1 MKVISFDKIT
11 EMAVTPLQCYEWVSE
26 TINNKKSALL
36 PPKISLKPEIPG
48 VFYNTMPAILPQS
61 NLAGVKLVTRYPK
74 RAPSLDSQILLYN
87 LETGENLALL
97 DGNWITTMRTGA
109 VAAHAIK
116 LLANDNFKE
125 LGIIG
130 LGNTARAA
138 LEVLLAL
145 YPDRNFTVKLK
156 KYKNQHELFIRRFQ
170 CFSNIHFESLDTFED
185 VVSGS
190 DVIISAAT
198 VLDHDICPDECFKEG
213 VLVVPIHTR
222 GFTNCDLFFDKVYA
236 DDINHVKGF
245 KYFDQFKSF
254 SEIADVVSGINPGR
268 ESIKERILAYNI
280 GIAVHD
286 MFFAGKLYEMIGKNC
301 QEISLQ
307 APVEK
312 FWV

>member
-11 EMAVTPLQCYEWVSE
+11 EMAVSPLQCYEWVSE
-26 TINNKKSALL
+26 TISHKKTALL

-48 VFYNTMPAILPQS
+48 VFYNTMPAILPHA
-61 NLAGVKLVTRYPK
+61 NWAGVKLVTRYPQ

-87 LETGENLALL
+87 LKTGENLALL

-109 VAAHAIK
+109 FAAHAIK
-116 LLANDNFKE
+116 LLAKKDFKE
-125 LGIIG
+125 IGIIG

-145 YPDRNFTVKLK
+145 YPENNFTIKLK
-156 KYKNQHELFIRRFQ
+156 KYKNQHELFIRRFHGYSKIQ
-170 CFSNIHFESLDTFED
+170 FEILDTYEE
-185 VVSGS
+185 VVCSS

-198 VLDHDICPDECFKEG
+198 VFDHDVCPDEYFKEG

-236 DDINHVKGF
+236 DDIDHVKGF
-245 KYFDQFKSF
+245 KYFDHFKFF
-254 SEIADVVSGINPGR
+254 SEITDVVNGITPGR
-268 ESIKERILAYNI
+268 EDDRERILAYNI

-286 MFFAGKLYEMIGKNC
+286 IFFAGKLHEMIGEKC
-301 QEISLQ
+301 QEISLH

-312 FWV
+312 FWI